1 MGLDMYLT
9 GEKFFPSFK
18 ADRPLDL
25 DGDPI
30 QQVEVE
36 LGYWR
41 KFAPLHL
48 YIVKNFG
55 DNRDECQNINLH
67 EEQLVQIAEAIMA
80 ETLMPNEGSTGCFF
94 GNDEI
99 WDHYRADKAEH
110 AATFIAASEWL
121 RKRPESQWRSV
132 NYRGSW

>member
-1 MGLDMYLT
+1 MGLDMVLT
-9 GEKFFPSFK
+9 GEKFFPCFIEN
-18 ADRPLDL
+18 RPLDV

-48 YIVKNFG
+48 YIVKTFADG
-55 DNRDECQNINLH
+55 RDEGQNINLH
-67 EEQLVQIAEAIMA
+67 EEQLVQVAEAIMA
-80 ETLMPNEGSTGCFF
+80 ETLTPHEGSTGYFF

-99 WDHYRADKAEH
+99 WDEYRADKAEH
-110 AATFIAASEWL
+110 AATFIKASEWL
-121 RKRPESQWRSV
+121 RQRPESQWRSV
-132 NYRGSW
+132 TYRASW